1 MTAAL
6 LLLLMLPLCV
16 ALESLEL
23 FQLIKCT
30 SSVITF
36 PGIGAL
42 HRVLIAGSIY
52 VSRSAV
58 VGQIY
63 LN

>member
-6 LLLLMLPLCV
+6 LLLPLCV
-16 ALESLEL
+16 ALKSLEL

-30 SSVITF
+30 SSVIIF
-36 PGIGAL
+36 LAIGAL

-52 VSRSAV
+52 VFHSAV
-58 VGQIY
+58 VEQIY